1 MKIYKKN
8 SLDYFVIPYY
18 RRLGFYV
25 FLTGTISLLISLVIL
40 GLTSLKV
47 SIKISEVISQMVS
60 ILISLLILSTISF
73 IISLMVL
80 LVISY
85 KDIKKHKGFYLKSK
99 PWERSVRKALIDTM
113 QLNAV
118 KQVKRIEVPDVFVDL
133 SQLKANRQI
142 VVVIERLSGMD
153 DVTKLVPLVSNAFKG
168 KQFGDFAV
176 VDFIENDNK
185 LDFTFVL
192 ENVNLDKAL
201 VPRTVNDL
209 LSKNLY
215 RFRLQKY
222 LNVELDKF
230 PHFIVQGAT
239 GSGKSTFLQALLLQC
254 FNRNIETHIIDP
266 KSEFRALGGVS
277 DPSEALTLLTDLV
290 ASMRLREQ
298 EIGQLIEESEE
309 FGASAK
315 SFGLP
320 PVIIVIDE
328 LSALVA
334 SFEAKEKKEFER
346 LIRVLLQK
354 GRSNG
359 YFCVLAAQNFNATDV
374 LSVGSRNQPA
384 VRIALG
390 QNSREDYGFVFGSNT
405 ETIPDGLVPKF
416 TGFILIRG
424 LHHTPQRFYIPNLIK
439 YKLNT
444 VTKIKGEFTHG
455 KRKTSKIR

>member
-8 SLDYFVIPYY
+8 SLDYFVVPYY

-25 FLTGTISLLISLVIL
+25 LLTGMISLLISLMIL
-40 GLTSLKV
+40 GLTSL
-47 SIKISEVISQMVS
+47 KISEVISQMIS
-60 ILISLLILSTISF
+60 ILILLLIPIMISF
-73 IISLMVL
+73 IIL
-80 LVISY
+80 LVISFVILH
-85 KDIKKHKGFYLKSK
+85 KDIKKHKGYYIKSK
-99 PWERSVRKALIDTM
+99 PWEKSIRKALIDTM

-118 KQVKRIEVPDVFVDL
+118 KQVNRIEVPDVFVDL
-133 SQLKANRQI
+133 SQLETNRQI
-142 VVVIERLSGMD
+142 LVIIERLSGMD
-153 DVTKLVPLVSNAFKG
+153 DITKLVPLVSNSFKG
-168 KQFGDFAV
+168 KKLGDYAV
-176 VDFIENDNK
+176 VDYIENDNK

-192 ENVNLDKAL
+192 ENVNLDKSL
-201 VPRTVNDL
+201 VPRTVGDL
-209 LSKNLY
+209 LSKDLY
-215 RFRLQKY
+215 TLKLQKF
-222 LNVELDKF
+222 LNVQLDKF
-230 PHFIVQGAT
+230 PSLIVQGAT

-277 DPSEALTLLTDLV
+277 DPTEALSLLTNLV
-290 ASMRLREQ
+290 EAMKLREQ

-309 FGASAK
+309 FGANAK

-334 SFEAKEKKEFER
+334 SFDSKEKKEFES

-359 YFCVLAAQNFNATDV
+359 YFCILAAQNFNAADV

-384 VRIALG
+384 IRITLG
-390 QNSREDYGFVFGSNT
+390 QNSREDYSFIFGSNT
-405 ETIPDGLVPKF
+405 DTIPDGLVPKF
-416 TGFILIRG
+416 TGFILVRG

-444 VTKIKGEFTHG
+444 VSKIKGDLKND
-455 KRKTSKIR
+455 KRKKY

>member
-1 MKIYKKN
+1 MI
-8 SLDYFVIPYY
+8 L
-18 RRLGFYV
+18 
-25 FLTGTISLLISLVIL
+25 LLIPI
-40 GLTSLKV
+40 
-47 SIKISEVISQMVS
+47 M
-60 ILISLLILSTISF
+60 ISF
-73 IISLMVL
+73 IIL
-80 LVISY
+80 LVISLMILH
-85 KDIKKHKGFYLKSK
+85 KDIKKHKGYYIKSK
-99 PWERSVRKALIDTM
+99 PFEKSIRKALIDTM

-142 VVVIERLSGMD
+142 VVIIERLSGMD
-153 DVTKLVPLVSNAFKG
+153 DISKLVPLVSNSFKG

-176 VDFIENDNK
+176 VDFMENDNK

-192 ENVNLDKAL
+192 ENVNMNKAL
-201 VPRTVNDL
+201 VPRTVGDL
-209 LSKNLY
+209 LAKDLY
-215 RFRLQKY
+215 TLKLQKF
-222 LNVELDKF
+222 LNVQLDKY
-230 PHFIVQGAT
+230 PSLLVQGAT
-239 GSGKSTFLQALLLQC
+239 GSGKSTFLQSILLQC
-254 FNRNIETHIIDP
+254 FNRRIETHIIDP

-277 DPSEALTLLTDLV
+277 DPTEALTLLTNLV
-290 ASMRLREQ
+290 ESMKVREM

-334 SFEAKEKKEFER
+334 SFDSKEKKEFER

-359 YFCVLAAQNFNATDV
+359 YFCILAAQNFNAADV

-384 VRIALG
+384 IRITLG
-390 QNSREDYGFVFGSNT
+390 QNSREDYSFIFGSNT
-405 ETIPDGLVPKF
+405 DTIPDGLVPKF
-416 TGFILIRG
+416 TGFILVRG

-444 VTKIKGEFTHG
+444 ISKIKGDF
-455 KRKTSKIR
+455 KK

>member
-8 SLDYFVIPYY
+8 KLDYFVIPYY
-18 RRLGFYV
+18 RRIGFYV
-25 FLTGTISLLISLVIL
+25 LLTGMISILISLMIL
-40 GLTSLKV
+40 GLTSL
-47 SIKISEVISQMVS
+47 KISEVISQMVS
-60 ILISLLILSTISF
+60 ILILLLIPIMISF
-73 IISLMVL
+73 IIL
-80 LVISY
+80 LVISLMILH
-85 KDIKKHKGFYLKSK
+85 KDIKKHKGYYIKSK
-99 PWERSVRKALIDTM
+99 PWEKSIRKALIDTM

-118 KQVKRIEVPDVFVDL
+118 KQVNRIEVPDIFVDL
-133 SQLKANRQI
+133 SLLKSNRQI
-142 VVVIERLSGMD
+142 VVIIERLSGMD
-153 DVTKLVPLVSNAFKG
+153 DISKLVPLVSNSFKG

-192 ENVNLDKAL
+192 ENVNLDKSL
-201 VPRTVNDL
+201 VPRTVGDL
-209 LSKNLY
+209 LSKDLY
-215 RFRLQKY
+215 TLKLQKF
-222 LNVELDKF
+222 LNVQLDKY
-230 PHFIVQGAT
+230 PSLVVQGAT
-239 GSGKSTFLQALLLQC
+239 GSGKSTFLQSIFLQC
-254 FNRNIETHIIDP
+254 FNRNIETYIIDP

-277 DPSEALTLLTDLV
+277 DPTEALTLLANLV
-290 ASMRLREQ
+290 KSMRVREM

-309 FGASAK
+309 FGANAK

-346 LIRVLLQK
+346 LIRILLQK

-359 YFCVLAAQNFNATDV
+359 YFCILAAQNFNAADV

-384 VRIALG
+384 IRITLG
-390 QNSREDYGFVFGSNT
+390 QNSREDYSFIFGSNT

-416 TGFILIRG
+416 TGFILVRG

-444 VTKIKGEFTHG
+444 VSKIKGDLKND
-455 KRKTSKIR
+455 KRKKY

>member
-8 SLDYFVIPYY
+8 SLDYFVVPYY

-25 FLTGTISLLISLVIL
+25 LLTGMISLLISLVIL
-40 GLTSLKV
+40 GLTSLK
-47 SIKISEVISQMVS
+47 ISEVISQMVS
-60 ILISLLILSTISF
+60 ILILLLIPIMISF
-73 IISLMVL
+73 IIL
-80 LVISY
+80 LVISLMILH
-85 KDIKKHKGFYLKSK
+85 KDIKKHKGYYIKSK
-99 PWERSVRKALIDTM
+99 PWEKSIRKALIDTM

-118 KQVKRIEVPDVFVDL
+118 KQVNRIEVPDIFVDL
-133 SQLKANRQI
+133 SLLKANRQI

-153 DVTKLVPLVSNAFKG
+153 DIAKLVPLVSNAFKG

-185 LDFTFVL
+185 LDFTFIL
-192 ENVNLDKAL
+192 ENVNLNKAL
-201 VPRTVNDL
+201 VPRTVGDL
-209 LSKNLY
+209 LSKDLY
-215 RFRLQKY
+215 TLKLQKF
-222 LNVELDKF
+222 LNVQLDKY
-230 PHFIVQGAT
+230 PSLLVQGAT

-266 KSEFRALGGVS
+266 KFEFKALGGVS
-277 DPSEALTLLTDLV
+277 DPTEALTLLAELV
-290 ASMRLREQ
+290 EAMGLRERQ
-298 EIGQLIEESEE
+298 IGQLIEQSEE
-309 FGASAK
+309 FGVNAK

-334 SFEAKEKKEFER
+334 SFDSKEKKEFEK
-346 LIRVLLQK
+346 LIRILLQK

-359 YFCVLAAQNFNATDV
+359 YFCVLAAQNFNAAEV
-374 LSVGSRNQPA
+374 LSVASRNQPA
-384 VRIALG
+384 IRITLG
-390 QNSREDYGFVFGSNT
+390 QNSREDYSFIFGSNT

-416 TGFILIRG
+416 TGFILVRG

-444 VTKIKGEFTHG
+444 VSKIKGDF
-455 KRKTSKIR
+455 KK